1 MPKKQHTQ
9 TPKQQRKQK
18 LTYTFHNPNTEE
30 ATVKYITEILA
41 EAAVLRVRKAQE
53 KQIG

>member
-1 MPKKQHTQ
+1 MPKKRSVYPARTRSKLK
-9 TPKQQRKQK
+9 KQ

-30 ATVKYITEILA
+30 ATVKHLTEILA

-53 KQIG
+53 V